1 MTRRLHAAAVSPLAA
16 LVVLGL
22 LARSAQAQTFS
33 LTNKVLELNGVSS
46 GGENIET
53 AVSGA
58 RWRYSLGYSLSGAGD
73 ADVVITADFPD
84 GMWYVGSSAPAG
96 FSESCTQDPVNLW
109 DWSCTWTAKSLDVS
123 GVAGAISVD
132 LRSRAFF

>member
-1 MTRRLHAAAVSPLAA
+1 MDHPRRPGALLRCGSPVELHAHHVA
-16 LVVLGL
+16 LQLRV
-22 LARSAQAQTFS
+22 
-33 LTNKVLELNGVSS
+33 
-46 GGENIET
+46 GGQVRHET